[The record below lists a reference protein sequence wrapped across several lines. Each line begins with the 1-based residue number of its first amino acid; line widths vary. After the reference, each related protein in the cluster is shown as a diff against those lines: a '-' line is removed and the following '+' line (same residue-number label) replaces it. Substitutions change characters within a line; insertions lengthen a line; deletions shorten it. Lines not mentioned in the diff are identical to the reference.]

1 MQIKSRRQTTELLER
16 PKFRT
21 LTTSNAGKK
30 VEQQELSF
38 PADGKPD
45 GTATLGEKLGSFL
58 QN

>member
-1 MQIKSRRQTTELLER
+1 MQIKRRRQTTER

-21 LTTSNAGKK
+21 LTTSNAGKQ

-38 PADGKPD
+38 PADGKQN
-45 GTATLGEKLGSFL
+45 GTATLGEKLGTFL